1 MNRNPEQSKA
11 PVSYLGQ
18 TDFRG
23 EGKRFGIRG
32 PDRRH
37 HVYVVGKTGAGKTT
51 LLRNLLVQDI
61 EAGRGVGL
69 IDPHGDLAE
78 DLLELVPRR
87 RTEDVVYFHPGDLE
101 HPVGWN
107 LLAGVEPDRRHLVA
121 SFVVSAFKN
130 LWRDSWGPRLEY
142 FLHNSVMAL
151 LDNEGSTLLG
161 IPRLFVDERYRARV
175 VKKIRDPVV
184 RSFFEDELPAYD
196 RRLLAEAVAPL
207 QNKVGRLLSNAPMRN
222 VLGQVRNRFDPRFIM
237 DRQRIFIANL
247 SKGELGEDKA
257 NFLGSLL
264 VSAFQMA
271 ALSRADLP
279 EERRTDFFLTLDEFQ
294 NFSTE
299 AFAGVLS
306 EARKYR
312 LSLTL
317 AHQYVDQL
325 DDVIR
330 NAVFGNAGT
339 MIAFRVGNRDAE
351 ILSREFAPVFAAS
364 DMSSLGKYRIYLR
377 LMIDG
382 VASRPFSA
390 IALPPFGRRH
400 GRSDTIRRRSREK
413 FSRSRQLVEYKI
425 EKWLRH
431 NRE

>member
-1 MNRNPEQSKA
+1 MIPHRPKPKP
-11 PVSYLGQ
+11 PVTYLGQ

-23 EGKRFGIRG
+23 EGKRFGIRAA
-32 PDRRH
+32 DRRH

-51 LLRNLLVQDI
+51 LLRNLLAQDI
-61 EAGRGVGL
+61 AAGRGVGL

-78 DLLELVPRR
+78 ALLELVPRR

-107 LLAGVEPDRRHLVA
+107 LLAGVDPDRRHLVA
-121 SFVVSAFKN
+121 SFVISAFKN

-142 FLHNSVMAL
+142 FLHNAVMAL
-151 LDNEGSTLLG
+151 LDTEGSTLLG
-161 IPRLFVDERYRARV
+161 IPRLYTDERYRARV
-175 VKKIRDPVV
+175 VQKIRDPVV

-196 RRLLAEAVAPL
+196 RRLLAEALAPL

-237 DRQRIFIANL
+237 DRRRIFIANL

-271 ALSRADLP
+271 SLSRADLP
-279 EERRTDFFLTLDEFQ
+279 EESREDFFLTLDEFQ

-325 DDVIR
+325 DDGIR

-351 ILSREFAPVFAAS
+351 LLAREFAPVFAAS
-364 DMSSLGKYRIYLR
+364 DLSSLGKYRIYLR

-390 IALPPFGRRH
+390 IALPPLGRWH
-400 GRSDTIRRRSREK
+400 GRADTLRRRSREK
-413 FSRSRQLVEYKI
+413 FSRPRREVEYKI
-425 EKWLRH
+425 ERWLGRD
-431 NRE
+431 RV